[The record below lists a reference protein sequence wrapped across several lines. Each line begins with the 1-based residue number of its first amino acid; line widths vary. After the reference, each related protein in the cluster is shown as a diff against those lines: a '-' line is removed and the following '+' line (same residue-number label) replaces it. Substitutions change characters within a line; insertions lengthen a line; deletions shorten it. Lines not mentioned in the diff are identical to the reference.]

1 MNLQRLKVGF
11 LFLFKNKKRRKTP
24 LLLIT
29 TMTVGKRE
37 EKMFC
42 QFFPSDIFFTFL
54 SCNSTLSL
62 LGNFERT
69 KIFGQFFI
77 NLKL

>member
-42 QFFPSDIFFTFL
+42 QFFPSDITFL
-54 SCNSTLSL
+54 SCNFFLSL